1 MTNKICAKIQEGR
14 KTTCNTK
21 NNDWCFIGV
30 GCRGDLVE
38 AANVRVWQYA
48 WYWPDMMSGHGRRLS
63 WCAGTPSGWSPL
75 ARPPDTPT
83 TELTSSW
90 SQTRIKTEMTERRT
104 KSVLCHS
111 LDLDRTCTKGA
122 NNSSDITTLS
132 GETAFKQ
139 QELTARNL
147 DHVASVMKPN
157 HFVV

>member
-1 MTNKICAKIQEGR
+1 M
-14 KTTCNTK
+14 
-21 NNDWCFIGV
+21 GV
-30 GCRGDLVE
+30 W
-38 AANVRVWQYA
+38 WQYG